1 MKLKYTNIFML
12 ECKRPYYENR
22 RYMYIH
28 LNDLIMINNIYNL
41 YHKDYFTDVQFI
53 KHNMESIYRICL
65 RRWPK
70 CHTNFVRLLGNMRDI
85 LPAMS

>member
-1 MKLKYTNIFML
+1 
-12 ECKRPYYENR
+12 
-22 RYMYIH
+22 MYIH

-53 KHNMESIYRICL
+53 KHNMEFIYRLCL
-65 RRWPK
+65 RRWPN
-70 CHTNFVRLLGNMRDI
+70 CHTNVLRLLGNMRDI